1 MGADVIDKLSING
14 EPLTMNM
21 EDENLLA
28 TSAAKTAGQEMT
40 ETPATG
46 VGVRGAV
53 EDGSDLAAPLGM
65 SRRKQESRRKLML
78 AARKL
83 FVERGYHDTRPQDIS
98 REAGVGHG
106 TFYLHFED
114 KLDCFI
120 AFTEEAANELDAVL
134 QAHLVGKGTLEEVV
148 REILVATSEYTLVNP
163 GVLAAALT
171 DVSVL
176 WKGDMGRKAPATR
189 WAEGWTAVLEEL
201 KRVGQVSA
209 DVDTR
214 LAGYLIVG
222 AIKQGGAY
230 ASRDH
235 LDVSAYIDNVTT
247 LFIRALK
254 VQ

>member
-1 MGADVIDKLSING
+1 MMTEETASGT
-14 EPLTMNM
+14 E
-21 EDENLLA
+21 
-28 TSAAKTAGQEMT
+28 SAAKTAVLESDEGPIADT
-40 ETPATG
+40 GAGG
-46 VGVRGAV
+46 VGSGV
-53 EDGSDLAAPLGM
+53 
-65 SRRKQESRRKLML
+65 SRRKLESRRKLMA

-114 KLDCFI
+114 KLDCFL
-120 AFTEEAANELDAVL
+120 AFTDEAAKELDGFL
-134 QAHLVGKGTLEEVV
+134 QKHLKNAGTLEDVV
-148 REILVATSEYTLVNP
+148 REILLGTFEYTANNP

-176 WKGDMGRKAPATR
+176 WKGDAGRKAPATR
-189 WAEGWTAVLEEL
+189 WSEGWTGILDEL
-201 KRVGQVSA
+201 KRVKQVAA
-209 DVDTR
+209 DVDTK

-230 ASRDH
+230 AARDH
-235 LDVSAYIDNVTT
+235 LDHEFYIDNVTR
-247 LFIRALK
+247 FFVRALK

>member
-1 MGADVIDKLSING
+1 MMMEEKDSGDKNAAETAILETSGTITSDTGA
-14 EPLTMNM
+14 
-21 EDENLLA
+21 
-28 TSAAKTAGQEMT
+28 
-40 ETPATG
+40 
-46 VGVRGAV
+46 RGAGDNFS
-53 EDGSDLAAPLGM
+53 EGAARGV

-120 AFTEEAANELDAVL
+120 AFADAAATELDQVL
-134 QAHLVGKGTLEEVV
+134 QAHLAGKGTLEEVV
-148 REILVATSEYTLVNP
+148 REILIATAEYSLENP
-163 GVLAAALT
+163 GVLASALT

-189 WAEGWTAVLEEL
+189 WAEGWTQILDEL
-201 KRVGQVSA
+201 KSIGQVA
-209 DVDTR
+209 PEIDTR

-230 ASRDH
+230 AARDQ
-235 LDVSAYIDNVTT
+235 LDVETYIENVTQ
-247 LFIRALK
+247 LFVRALK

>member
-1 MGADVIDKLSING
+1 M
-14 EPLTMNM
+14 
-21 EDENLLA
+21 
-28 TSAAKTAGQEMT
+28 MT
-40 ETPATG
+40 EDDASGTENAAETAVLESEEGPNADTGAGG
-46 VGVRGAV
+46 VGNGV
-53 EDGSDLAAPLGM
+53 
-65 SRRKQESRRKLML
+65 SRRKQESRRKLMA

-114 KLDCFI
+114 KLDCFL
-120 AFTEEAANELDAVL
+120 AFTDEAANELDEFL
-134 QAHLVGKGTLEEVV
+134 QKHLANAGTLEAVV
-148 REILVATSEYTLVNP
+148 REILLGTFEYTSNNP

-176 WKGDMGRKAPATR
+176 WKGDAGRKAPATR
-189 WAEGWTAVLEEL
+189 WSEGWAKILDEL
-201 KRVGQVSA
+201 KRAKQVA
-209 DVDTR
+209 DDVDCK

-230 ASRDH
+230 ATRDH
-235 LDVSAYIDNVTT
+235 LDHEFYIDNVTR
-247 LFIRALK
+247 LFVRALK

>member
-1 MGADVIDKLSING
+1 M
-14 EPLTMNM
+14 MM
-21 EDENLLA
+21 EDND
-28 TSAAKTAGQEMT
+28 SGT
-40 ETPATG
+40 ETAAQTAVLDSPDDTTSETG
-46 VGVRGAV
+46 ARGFGDVAV
-53 EDGSDLAAPLGM
+53 EGAARGV
-65 SRRKQESRRKLML
+65 SRRKQESRRKLMA

-120 AFTEEAANELDAVL
+120 AFADEAAKELDEVL
-134 QAHLVGKGTLEEVV
+134 HAHLAGKGTLAEVV
-148 REILVATSEYTLVNP
+148 REILVATAEYSVANP
-163 GVLAAALT
+163 GVLASALT

-189 WAEGWTAVLEEL
+189 WAEGWTTVLDEL
-201 KRVGQVSA
+201 KKVGQVA
-209 DVDTR
+209 EDVDTR

-230 ASRDH
+230 AARDQI
-235 LDVSAYIDNVTT
+235 DVNVYIENVAQ
-247 LFIRALK
+247 LFVRALK
-254 VQ
+254 N

>member
-1 MGADVIDKLSING
+1 M
-14 EPLTMNM
+14 TM
-21 EDENLLA
+21 EDDA
-28 TSAAKTAGQEMT
+28 SGASAAKADVLEFEEGPIIQ
-40 ETPATG
+40 AG
-46 VGVRGAV
+46 VGGAGNGV
-53 EDGSDLAAPLGM
+53 
-65 SRRKQESRRKLML
+65 SRRKMESRRKLMA

-114 KLDCFI
+114 KLDCFL
-120 AFTEEAANELDAVL
+120 AFTDEAANELDVFL
-134 QAHLVGKGTLEEVV
+134 HTHLANAGTLEAVV
-148 REILVATSEYTLVNP
+148 REILRGTFEYTASNP

-176 WKGDMGRKAPATR
+176 WKGDIGRKAPAVR
-189 WAEGWTAVLEEL
+189 WSEGWARALEEL
-201 KRVGQVSA
+201 KQVKQVAA
-209 DVDTR
+209 DVDCK

-222 AIKQGGAY
+222 AIRQGGAY

-235 LDVSAYIDNVTT
+235 LDHEFYIDNVTR
-247 LFIRALK
+247 LFVRALK